1 MPSHKLRI
9 VYMGTPDFAVL
20 PLKRIIEA
28 GFQVVGVVTNPDK
41 PAGRGQQLQESAV
54 KKYAREIGL
63 KILQPEKFRDPDFLQ
78 ALAEL
83 KADLQLVVA
92 FKMLPEV
99 VWNMPPLGT
108 VNLHAS
114 LLPDYRGAAPINRAV
129 MNGETCS
136 GVTTFLLKQE
146 IDTGNIIF
154 QEKVEIGEEMTAGE
168 LHDEL
173 MEKGADLLLKTVQ
186 AMEAGDYPLTD
197 QCGLLRG
204 RGGGSVRGLRDEAAR
219 AVGSLPQVTGGNG
232 EQYFSQ
238 DAVSKLAPAA
248 GIALSENLTP
258 AEKLKEVQK
267 LAEQGLPYALEIF
280 KSIGVYLAHTLFLY
294 ARFYDIRNLI
304 VLGRV
309 ASGVGGERIVSECQ
323 RVLKEEYPALAQKLR
338 VMLPDENFRRVGQSM
353 AAASLPEV

>member
-114 LLPDYRGAAPINRAV
+114 AAGLPG
-129 MNGETCS
+129 S
-136 GVTTFLLKQE
+136 GTDKPGRNE
-146 IDTGNIIF
+146 WGN
-154 QEKVEIGEEMTAGE
+154 
-168 LHDEL
+168 
-173 MEKGADLLLKTVQ
+173 
-186 AMEAGDYPLTD
+186 
-197 QCGLLRG
+197 LLRG
-204 RGGGSVRGLRDEAAR
+204 DDFPFKAGDRYRQYYFSGK
-219 AVGSLPQVTGGNG
+219 GGNRRG
-232 EQYFSQ
+232 
-238 DAVSKLAPAA
+238 DDRWR
-248 GIALSENLTP
+248 IA
-258 AEKLKEVQK
+258 
-267 LAEQGLPYALEIF
+267 
-280 KSIGVYLAHTLFLY
+280 
-294 ARFYDIRNLI
+294 
-304 VLGRV
+304 
-309 ASGVGGERIVSECQ
+309 
-323 RVLKEEYPALAQKLR
+323 
-338 VMLPDENFRRVGQSM
+338 
-353 AAASLPEV
+353 

>member
-1 MPSHKLRI
+1 MPGHKLRI
-9 VYMGTPDFAVL
+9 IYMGTPDFAVL
-20 PLKRIIEA
+20 PLKKIVEA
-28 GFQVVGVVTNPDK
+28 GIQVVGVLTNPDK

-54 KKYAREIGL
+54 KKYAREAGL
-63 KILQPEKFRDPDFLQ
+63 KILQPERFREEEFLKE
-78 ALAEL
+78 LAAL

-136 GVTTFLLKQE
+136 GVTTFLLKHE

-173 MEKGADLLLKTVQ
+173 MEKGADLLLKTVR

-197 QCGLLRG
+197 QSRLLQGREAINAPKIFKEDMKIRWDGELEIIYNHIRGLSPFPGAWTELQAVGTDGEVLTLKIFKAVKIWQSHNRSAGEIGTDGKTVFDVYVKGGLIRVKELQLSGKKRMRTEDFLRG
-204 RGGGSVRGLRDEAAR
+204 FRLEDYRLRC
-219 AVGSLPQVTGGNG
+219 Q
-232 EQYFSQ
+232 
-238 DAVSKLAPAA
+238 
-248 GIALSENLTP
+248 SE
-258 AEKLKEVQK
+258 
-267 LAEQGLPYALEIF
+267 
-280 KSIGVYLAHTLFLY
+280 S
-294 ARFYDIRNLI
+294 
-304 VLGRV
+304 
-309 ASGVGGERIVSECQ
+309 
-323 RVLKEEYPALAQKLR
+323 
-338 VMLPDENFRRVGQSM
+338 
-353 AAASLPEV
+353 

>member
-41 PAGRGQQLQESAV
+41 PAGRRQQLQESAV

-114 LLPDYRGAAPINRAV
+114 LLPDYRGAAPINWAV

-136 GVTTFLLKQE
+136 GVTTFLLKHE
-146 IDTGNIIF
+146 IDTGNLIF
-154 QEKVEIGEEMTAGE
+154 QERVEIEPNMTAGE
-168 LHDEL
+168 LHDQL
-173 MEKGADLLLKTVQ
+173 MYTGADLLVKTVE
-186 AMEAGDYPLTD
+186 AMTVGDYPLQD
-197 QCGLLRG
+197 QVGLLAG
-204 RGGGSVRGLRDEAAR
+204 REPKHAPKIFKEDMKVDWTLGVDTIFNHIRGLSPFPTAWTEFRNKK
-219 AVGSLPQVTGGNG
+219 TG
-232 EQYFSQ
+232 E
-238 DAVSKLAPAA
+238 AVS
-248 GIALSENLTP
+248 
-258 AEKLKEVQK
+258 LK
-267 LAEQGLPYALEIF
+267 IF
-280 KSIGVYLAHTLFLY
+280 ET
-294 ARFYDIRNLI
+294 
-304 VLGRV
+304 
-309 ASGVGGERIVSECQ
+309 ERIVKDHGKDVGLSTDNKTYLD
-323 RVLKEEYPALAQKLR
+323 VLVEGGVIRIKELQLSGKKRMKTEEFLR
-338 VMLPDENFRRVGQSM
+338 GFHIEDY
-353 AAASLPEV
+353 SL

>member
-20 PLKRIIEA
+20 PLKRIIKA

-114 LLPDYRGAAPINRAV
+114 LLPDYRG
-129 MNGETCS
+129 S
-136 GVTTFLLKQE
+136 GTDKPGRNE
-146 IDTGNIIF
+146 WGN
-154 QEKVEIGEEMTAGE
+154 
-168 LHDEL
+168 
-173 MEKGADLLLKTVQ
+173 
-186 AMEAGDYPLTD
+186 
-197 QCGLLRG
+197 LLRG
-204 RGGGSVRGLRDEAAR
+204 DDFPFKAGDRYRQYYFSGK
-219 AVGSLPQVTGGNG
+219 GGNRRG
-232 EQYFSQ
+232 
-238 DAVSKLAPAA
+238 DDRWR
-248 GIALSENLTP
+248 IA
-258 AEKLKEVQK
+258 
-267 LAEQGLPYALEIF
+267 
-280 KSIGVYLAHTLFLY
+280 
-294 ARFYDIRNLI
+294 
-304 VLGRV
+304 
-309 ASGVGGERIVSECQ
+309 
-323 RVLKEEYPALAQKLR
+323 
-338 VMLPDENFRRVGQSM
+338 
-353 AAASLPEV
+353 

>member
-1 MPSHKLRI
+1 MINKSTETTTGIPNPPFRIIAPRGAPIKKKMPSHKLRI

-41 PAGRGQQLQESAV
+41 PAGRGQQLQDSAV

-186 AMEAGDYPLTD
+186 A
-197 QCGLLRG
+197 
-204 RGGGSVRGLRDEAAR
+204 
-219 AVGSLPQVTGGNG
+219 
-232 EQYFSQ
+232 
-238 DAVSKLAPAA
+238 
-248 GIALSENLTP
+248 
-258 AEKLKEVQK
+258 
-267 LAEQGLPYALEIF
+267 IF
-280 KSIGVYLAHTLFLY
+280 V
-294 ARFYDIRNLI
+294 
-304 VLGRV
+304 
-309 ASGVGGERIVSECQ
+309 
-323 RVLKEEYPALAQKLR
+323 
-338 VMLPDENFRRVGQSM
+338 
-353 AAASLPEV
+353 